1 MEVSIKAQTL
11 FHIGQFAVTNTILTS
26 WLVVLVICLLALYIK
41 GKLTKSPTS
50 KSVLMVEVIFEKLID
65 FLQVF
70 AGTKEKVKKFFPL
83 VATIFFYVLIS
94 NWIGT
99 LPGVETIGLK
109 ETYKK
114 EVEFVKQEEKTGAP
128 KDEIVAFEEG
138 KFETLKEEKKELSKP
153 SEVAEEGHEKKL
165 IPLLRTVFSDLN
177 MTLVLALITV
187 LATHIV
193 GFTSIGAK
201 HHIGKFLVNPLKSP
215 IGFFVGILELIGE
228 VSRVVS
234 LTFRLFGN
242 IFAGSV
248 LMLIISHLAGFIVP
262 IPFLGLELFVGF
274 IQALVFAVL
283 TMLFIASATEMHH
296 EEEKH

>member
-41 GKLTKSPTS
+41 GRLTKSPTS

-99 LPGVETIGLK
+99 LPGVETIGLT
-109 ETYKK
+109 EGH
-114 EVEFVKQEEKTGAP
+114 VQEEAVVSEK
-128 KDEIVAFEEG
+128 EEG
-138 KFETLKEEKKELSKP
+138 GESGHGEKF
-153 SEVAEEGHEKKL
+153 

-296 EEEKH
+296 EEEHH